1 MFNAFVMMQIF
12 NMICSRKIHDEFNI
26 LSGIHTN
33 PMFIVLFFVILGGQF
48 VICQYGGKMFV
59 VCEKGLTLE
68 QWGLSAAIGSSV
80 FIVNAI
86 LKCLPDWIAPSLG
99 NDTVFNRR
107 YPNRATKVD
116 EE

>member
-1 MFNAFVMMQIF
+1 MNK
-12 NMICSRKIHDEFNI
+12 NMISQTFQVKATAVLIWSVGLRQFHCGKIRRE
-26 LSGIHTN
+26 ST
-33 PMFIVLFFVILGGQF
+33 PAMIVLFFVILGGQF
-48 VICQYGGKMFV
+48 VICQYGSYMFV
-59 VCEKGLTLE
+59 VCQK
-68 QWGLSAAIGSSV
+68 GLSAAIGASV